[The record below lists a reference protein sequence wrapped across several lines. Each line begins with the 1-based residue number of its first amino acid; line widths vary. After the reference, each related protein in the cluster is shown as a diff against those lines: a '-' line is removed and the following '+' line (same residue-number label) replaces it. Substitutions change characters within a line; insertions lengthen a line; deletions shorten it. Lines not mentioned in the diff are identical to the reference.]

1 MNPTGQPVQLKPNY
15 KILGILAII
24 GLVFFLFTQV
34 FPITPSDTLETE
46 QTASITSQQAIKQAE
61 TFKSSLP
68 LSEQERSNLGTPSVT
83 YVTNPELSG
92 YIAREKLSSDYSK
105 SVEKLAPYDVF
116 RVHYS
121 NSQHSVDIDV
131 HMNTGNVVGFKIG
144 QMSKSLTDLT
154 TDTPVNND
162 GSLTLSEKEELAHP
176 LLLTLGYD
184 PSKLKLQST
193 EDQPGLDY
201 IVDGASIGEAQ
212 LHLKLAFDENQVA
225 SLEPVLT
232 PPSSYTSYIKS
243 QTNLA
248 IWLTIGGY
256 GFFTLVLGVLAIVF
270 ASIKR
275 RHTSFKRG
283 ILLTIIY
290 CAVSVISVV
299 NMWPYLERLYGGNSY
314 GEVILLV
321 MVALQLVL
329 NVLMAVLLYF
339 SLVGGDAL
347 WRERGMNMWPRL
359 REKGYGKYVLHSAA
373 IGYLFAIILLGVQ
386 SVIYLLLEN
395 SLGVFSSSDDSS
407 SPYNMVIPVLL
418 PLLAWMA
425 GIGEEGVYR
434 LFGIGML
441 KKLLRNTFVASALTS
456 IIWALGHTLYPIYP
470 VYSRPIEL
478 LIIGLLFSLVF
489 LRYGF
494 IAAVFAHVMFDTIL
508 MSFSLMLTG
517 GASNIAFGI
526 FYIIM
531 PAIIAY
537 LIYLYARNKG
547 VDNAYPPYTPT
558 QQPYAPFPG
567 AVPEGGQPFYRPDLP
582 PPSNVPNDPQR
593 FRMYEEPQQ
602 GQSQASNSQQSA
614 QQSSQ
619 TPYDGHSVQQGT
631 PVVPQQSTESSA
643 QAESSSTPVQP
654 PIEPYTPNLQKPA
667 VPTENENTTKPSE
680 QDDSTPQRND
690 SDPLNKDNDP
700 YRKS

>member
-15 KILGILAII
+15 KILGILAMI
-24 GLVFFLFTQV
+24 GLIFFLFTQV

-46 QTASITSQQAIKQAE
+46 QTASITPQQALQTAE

-68 LSEQERSNLGTPSVT
+68 LNPEERSNLGTPSVT
-83 YVTNPELSG
+83 YVTNAELSG
-92 YIAREKLSSDYSK
+92 YIAREKLGSEYSK

-116 RVHYS
+116 RVHYG
-121 NSQHSVDIDV
+121 NPAYSVDIDV
-131 HMNTGNVVGFKIG
+131 HMNTGNVTGFKIG
-144 QMSKSLTDLT
+144 KVSHALSSMTSMT
-154 TDTPVNND
+154 TESPVSND
-162 GSLTLSEKEELAHP
+162 GSLTLADKEELAHP

-184 PSKLKLQST
+184 PAKLKLQST

-201 IVDGASIGEAQ
+201 IVDGATIGDAQ
-212 LHLKLAFDENQVA
+212 LHLKLAFDDNQVA

-232 PPSSYTSYIKS
+232 PPSSYTGYIES

-248 IWLTIGGY
+248 LWLTLGGY

-283 ILLTIIY
+283 IILSIIY
-290 CAVSVISVV
+290 CAVSIISVV
-299 NMWPYLERLYGGNSY
+299 NMWPYLERMYGGGSY
-314 GEVILLV
+314 GELTMLI

-359 REKGYGKYVLHSAA
+359 REKGYGTYVLHSAA

-441 KKLLRNTFVASALTS
+441 KKLLRNTFIASVLTS

-494 IAAVFAHVMFDTIL
+494 MAAVFAHVMFDTIL

-517 GASNIAFGI
+517 GATNVAFGI

-547 VDNAYPPYTPT
+547 VDNAYPPYTPPPH
-558 QQPYAPFPG
+558 PYAPFPG
-567 AVPEGGQPFYRPDLP
+567 AVPDGGQPYYRPDLP
-582 PPSNVPNDPQR
+582 PPGNLPNDPQR

-602 GQSQASNSQQSA
+602 GQSQPSDPQQPT
-614 QQSSQ
+614 Q
-619 TPYDGHSVQQGT
+619 TPYDGHSVQQNVP
-631 PVVPQQSTESSA
+631 PVRQQPTDTSS
-643 QAESSSTPVQP
+643 VQ
-654 PIEPYTPNLQKPA
+654 
-667 VPTENENTTKPSE
+667 SE
-680 QDDSTPQRND
+680 HND
-690 SDPLNKDNDP
+690 SSLQQNDSSQQKDSHSLDKDDDPD
-700 YRKS
+700 RKV

>member
-46 QTASITSQQAIKQAE
+46 QTASITSQQAIQKAE
-61 TFKSSLP
+61 TFQSSLP

-92 YIAREKLSSDYSK
+92 YIAREKLGSDYSK

-121 NSQHSVDIDV
+121 NPQHSVDIDV

-154 TDTPVNND
+154 TDSPSNND

-283 ILLTIIY
+283 ILLSIIY
-290 CAVSVISVV
+290 FAVSIISVV

-359 REKGYGKYVLHSAA
+359 HEKGYGKYVLHSAA

-517 GASNIAFGI
+517 GASNVAFGI

-547 VDNAYPPYTPT
+547 VDNAYPPYTPP

-567 AVPEGGQPFYRPDLP
+567 AVPEGEQPYYRPDLP

-602 GQSQASNSQQSA
+602 GQSQPSHPQQSE

-619 TPYDGHSVQQGT
+619 TPYDGHSIQQGT
-631 PVVPQQSTESSA
+631 PAVPQQPTEPSV
-643 QAESSSTPVQP
+643 QAESPSTPMQP
-654 PIEPYTPNLQKPA
+654 PVEPYTPNLQKP
-667 VPTENENTTKPSE
+667 VTPTENESTTKPSE
-680 QDDSTPQRND
+680 QDDSTTQRND
-690 SDPLNKDNDP
+690 SDPLDKDDDP
-700 YRKS
+700 YRKP